1 MKDQVKSIK
10 QFMMDESVKLR
21 NHNAD
26 SEKRKIRQ
34 MKADEALKEIQER
47 YEAFFNRSLFC
58 VCVHDFE
65 GRFLDANKA
74 ALNLLGY
81 TKKELLSLSLFS
93 IIEEDQLSDAL
104 KTFKKIKKTGF
115 QKKHSEYKL
124 RRKDGGYV
132 WVETEASV
140 IYREGKP
147 YAIQGVGRD
156 ITARKR
162 IEEDLLETKNRL
174 HSLFEGIPLGLY
186 RSTPEGKRLDVNRA
200 LLRMVRCPNREAFL
214 KGNVIDDYVN
224 PEDRKKWQAKMER
237 EGIVRD
243 FKAQCRRHDGTVFWI
258 RDSAR
263 TVRDGEGRILCYEG
277 VVEDIT
283 ESKKAEEEEKQYA
296 SNLAFLSKTA
306 MEFVELAP
314 KSDIY
319 KLIGKRLRELVD
331 NSFVLVNSF
340 DETTQCL
347 KVRAFSGAR
356 KEIENILKILRKNT
370 IGMSFPINEEARID
384 LSTGR
389 LVKVPGGLYVLSF
402 EKIPKHICTTLEKL
416 FNLGDIYTMGFTK
429 EGEIF
434 GNAVII
440 TRDKDGLENGSLIET
455 FIGQASVALQRRRME
470 EELKRYREHLEER
483 VEERTA
489 DLKSA
494 NEQLKR
500 EIKERKKMEQ
510 ALIESESKLQ
520 KKKLALE
527 QKNIALRE
535 IIAQIE
541 FEKRKIQNDI
551 ETNINAVVSPILKK
565 LAIEKAPLKYVDLL
579 QHHLTKLTS
588 SFGSKI
594 TEKNLNL
601 TPREIEICNMVKG
614 GLTSKDISNLLSV
627 SYRTVE
633 KHRRNIRQKIGISNK
648 NINLTSFLHNL

>member
-1 MKDQVKSIK
+1 MKDQDKSKK
-10 QFMMDESVKLR
+10 QLMNESVKLR
-21 NHNAD
+21 QQNAEL
-26 SEKRKIRQ
+26 EKTEIKH
-34 MKADEALKEIQER
+34 KEAEEALKESQER
-47 YEAFFNRSLFC
+47 YKAFFDRSLCC

-65 GRFLDANKA
+65 GRFLDANKS

-93 IIEEDQLSDAL
+93 LIEEDQLSDAF
-104 KTFKKIKKTGF
+104 KTFKEIKKTGS

-124 RRKDGGYV
+124 RKKDGGCV

-162 IEEDLLETKNRL
+162 TEEDLQETKNRL
-174 HSLFEGIPLGLY
+174 HSLFEGIPVGLY
-186 RSTPEGKRLDVNRA
+186 RSTPEGKRLEVNRA
-200 LLRMVRCPNREAFL
+200 LLQMVNYPNREAFL
-214 KGNVIDDYVN
+214 KGNVINDYVN

-237 EGIVRD
+237 KGIVRG
-243 FKAQCRRHDGTVFWI
+243 FKAQCRRYDGTVFWI

-263 TVRDGEGRILCYEG
+263 TVRDSEGRILYYEG

-283 ESKKAEEEEKQYA
+283 DRKKTEEKEKQYFRD
-296 SNLAFLSKTA
+296 LAFLSRSA
-306 MEFVELAP
+306 MEFVELP
-314 KSDIY
+314 PRSDIY
-319 KLIGKRLRELVD
+319 KFIGKRLRELVG
-331 NSFVLVNSF
+331 NSLVFVNSF
-340 DETTQCL
+340 DETTQCI
-347 KVRAFSGAR
+347 KVRAFSGLR
-356 KEIENILKILRKNT
+356 KEIESIIKILGKNP
-370 IGMSFPINEEARID
+370 IGKSFPINEEARAG
-384 LSTGR
+384 LTTGR

-402 EKIPKHICTTLEKL
+402 KKIPKHICNTLEKL

-429 EGEIF
+429 EGKIF

-440 TRDKDGLENGSLIET
+440 MRDKAGLEKRSLIET
-455 FIGQASVALQRRRME
+455 FIGQASVALQRRRIE
-470 EELKRYREHLEER
+470 EELKRYREHLEEL
-483 VEERTA
+483 VEERTTN
-489 DLKSA
+489 LQSA

-500 EIKERKKMEQ
+500 EITERKKVEQ

-520 KKKLALE
+520 KQKLALE

-541 FEKRKIQNDI
+541 IEKRKIKNDI
-551 ETNINAVVSPILKK
+551 ETNINIVVSPILKK
-565 LAIEKAPLKYVDLL
+565 LVIEKAPLKYVDLL
-579 QHHLTKLTS
+579 QYHLRKLTS
-588 SFGSKI
+588 SFGNKI

-614 GLTSKDISNLLSV
+614 GLTSKDISNLLSI

-633 KHRRNIRQKIGISNK
+633 KHRRNIRRKIGISNK

>member
-1 MKDQVKSIK
+1 VKDQDTSKK
-10 QFMMDESVKLR
+10 QHMDELVKLR
-21 NHNAD
+21 QQNAELEKTKIKHNEA
-26 SEKRKIRQ
+26 E
-34 MKADEALKEIQER
+34 EALKESQER
-47 YEAFFNRSLFC
+47 YEAFFDRSLC
-58 VCVHDFE
+58 CICVHDFE
-65 GRFLDANKA
+65 GRFLDANNG

-93 IIEEDQLSDAL
+93 LIEEDQLPSAF
-104 KTFKKIKKTGF
+104 KTFKEIKKTGS

-124 RRKDGGYV
+124 RRKDGSYV

-156 ITARKR
+156 ISARKR

-186 RSTPEGKRLDVNRA
+186 RSTPEGKRLEVNRA
-200 LLRMVRCPNREAFL
+200 LLRMAGCPNREAFL

-224 PEDRKKWQAKMER
+224 SEDRKRWQAKMER
-237 EGIVRD
+237 EGTVRG

-263 TVRDGEGRILCYEG
+263 TVRDSEGRILYYEG
-277 VVEDIT
+277 AVEDIT
-283 ESKKAEEEEKQYA
+283 EREKAEEKEKQYA
-296 SNLAFLSKTA
+296 SNLAFLSRTA
-306 MEFVELAP
+306 MEFVELP
-314 KSDIY
+314 PRSDIY
-319 KLIGKRLRELVD
+319 KFIGKRLRELVG

-340 DETTQCL
+340 DETTQCI

-356 KEIENILKILRKNT
+356 KEIESIIKILRKNT
-370 IGMSFPINEEARID
+370 IGMSFPINEEARAE

-402 EKIPKHICTTLEKL
+402 EKIPKHICNTVEKL
-416 FNLGDIYTMGFTK
+416 FKLGDIYTMGFTK
-429 EGEIF
+429 EGKIF

-440 TRDKDGLENGSLIET
+440 TRDKDGLGKRSLIET
-455 FIGQASVALQRRRME
+455 FIGQASVALQRRRVE
-470 EELKRYREHLEER
+470 EELKRYRDHLEEL
-483 VEERTA
+483 VGERTT

-494 NEQLKR
+494 NERLKR
-500 EIKERKKMEQ
+500 EITERKKVEQ
-510 ALIESESKLQ
+510 ALIGSESKLQ
-520 KKKLALE
+520 KQKLALE

-541 FEKRKIQNDI
+541 VEKRKIKNDI
-551 ETNINAVVSPILKK
+551 ETNINIVVSPILKK
-565 LAIEKAPLKYVDLL
+565 LAIEKAPPKYVDLL
-579 QHHLTKLTS
+579 QYHLRRLAS

-614 GLTSKDISNLLSV
+614 GLTSKDISNLLSI

-648 NINLTSFLHNL
+648 NINLTSFLHNI